1 MISCGSEANPGGSY
15 SLLRMGIIRFLAI
28 LLIPGGFL
36 LSGCGA
42 DTDSVPAAGSPSNTL
57 GRGNTGGETI
67 VVGISLY
74 LLVDDAESPDPEL
87 SSGRTQEDLVAIL
100 DGMNLIW
107 RQADIHLRLKTVS
120 TVEVPK
126 TVLDALLAGNLGPF
140 FNELGRNTNIPG
152 AAAINGYYVR
162 GLGGPN
168 GITVPSARAYF
179 VMDTPSVFDRRV
191 SSHEVGH
198 VLGLEHT
205 LSDRSRLL
213 YPGTNGMILT
223 QDEADRARAKA
234 QRLTGRGQ

>member
-1 MISCGSEANPGGSY
+1 MS
-15 SLLRMGIIRFLAI
+15 IIRFIAI
-28 LLIPGGFL
+28 LLIAGGFL

-42 DTDSVPAAGSPSNTL
+42 DTESAPTAGPQSNTL

-87 SSGRTQEDLVAIL
+87 SSGRTKADLVAIL

-107 RQADIHLRLKTVS
+107 RQADIHLQLTSIS

-126 TVLDALLAGNLGPF
+126 NVLDALLAGDLQPF
-140 FNELGRNTNIPG
+140 FNGLGRNINIPG

-168 GITVPSARAYF
+168 GISVPSTRAYF

-198 VLGLEHT
+198 ILGLEHT

-213 YPGTNGMILT
+213 YPGTNGMTLT
-223 QDEADRARAKA
+223 QDEAGRAREKA
-234 QRLTGRGQ
+234 QGLTGIGQ